1 MKPKVFVSRRIP
13 DRGLSKVLEFCDA
26 EVWEDE
32 LPPSAETLL
41 EKCKDCDGLLSLLTD
56 KIDGEF
62 LDKLPKLRVVS
73 NYAVG
78 FDNIT
83 VEDCTE
89 RGVAVGHT
97 PGVLTDT
104 TADFAWALLMS
115 AARRVVE
122 GMDYVRAG
130 RWKTWGPML
139 LMGQDVYGATLGLLG
154 LGRIGS
160 AMAERAKGF
169 NMRIIY
175 YDPFRREDLEK
186 DLNLEYVD
194 LDTLFEQSDFL
205 SVHVPLTP
213 ETDGMVNAA
222 RFKQMK
228 KTAILV
234 NSARGPIVNTEDL
247 YHALKNGDIAYAGVD
262 VTDPEPIAADHPIV
276 SLPNFIVCPHIA
288 SASVETRSQ
297 MAEIAASNLIAGLK
311 GEPLPAQVNAGV
323 IAKRTK

>member
-1 MKPKVFVSRRIP
+1 
-13 DRGLSKVLEFCDA
+13 
-26 EVWEDE
+26 
-32 LPPSAETLL
+32 
-41 EKCKDCDGLLSLLTD
+41 GLLSLLTD

-62 LDKLPKLRVVS
+62 LDLCPKLRVVA

-78 FDNIT
+78 FDNID
-83 VEDCTE
+83 VDDCTA
-89 RGVAVGHT
+89 RGVAVGNT

-104 TADFAWALLMS
+104 TADFAFALLMS
-115 AARRVVE
+115 SARRVVE
-122 GMDYVRAG
+122 GMDFVRAG

-139 LMGQDVYGATLGLLG
+139 LQGRDVYGATLGLLG

-169 NMRIIY
+169 HMRVLY

-194 LDTLFEQSDFL
+194 LDTLFSQSDFL

-234 NSARGPIVNTEDL
+234 NSARGPIVNTKDL
-247 YHALKNGDIAYAGVD
+247 YEALRDGEIAYAGVD
-262 VTDPEPIAADHPIV
+262 VTDPEPIQVDHPILKL
-276 SLPNFIVCPHIA
+276 SNFIVCPHIA
-288 SASVETRSQ
+288 SASIETRGN
-297 MAEIAASNLIAGLK
+297 MAEIAANNLIAGLK
-311 GEPLPAQVNAGV
+311 GEPLPFPVNKGV
-323 IAKRTK
+323 IAKRK

>member
-13 DRGLSKVLEFCDA
+13 DRGLEKVLEFCDA

-32 LPPSAETLL
+32 LPPSREVLI
-41 EKCKDCDGLLSLLTD
+41 EKTRDCEGLLSLLTD

-62 LDKLPKLRVVS
+62 LDQCPKLRVVA

-78 FDNIT
+78 FDNIN
-83 VEDCTE
+83 VDDCTA
-89 RGVAVGHT
+89 RGVAVGNT

-104 TADFAWALLMS
+104 TADFAFTLLMS

-139 LMGQDVYGATLGLLG
+139 LLGRDIYGATLGLLG

-169 NMRIIY
+169 NMRVLY
-175 YDPFRREDLEK
+175 YDPYRREDLEK
-186 DLNLEYVD
+186 ELNLEYVD
-194 LDTLFEQSDFL
+194 LDTLFEQADFL

-213 ETDGMVNAA
+213 ETNGMVNAA

-234 NSARGPIVNTEDL
+234 NSARGPIVNTNDL
-247 YHALKNGDIAYAGVD
+247 YEALRDGEIAYAGVD
-262 VTDPEPIAADHPIV
+262 VTDPEPIQTDHPILKL
-276 SLPNFIVCPHIA
+276 SNFVVCPHIA
-288 SASVETRSQ
+288 SASIETRGR
-297 MAEIAASNLIAGLK
+297 MAEIAADNLIAGLK
-311 GEPLPAQVNAGV
+311 GEALPAPVNKGV
-323 IAKRTK
+323 IAKRK